1 MNIQAVANNVRVSP
15 RKVRLIADAIR
26 HLSVEDA
33 FNLLQTTHKAASTP
47 LAKVLKSAVSNATH
61 NAKME
66 LANLVIESIQINQ
79 GQAFKRF
86 RPSTRGR
93 IHPYK
98 KRGSNITLIVTEK
111 VVAAK
116 SAGVQAAK
124 TSKALPAPKEKKE
137 TKEAKK

>member
-1 MNIQAVANNVRVSP
+1 MNVQAVANNVRVSP
-15 RKVRLIADAIR
+15 RKIRLIADAIR

-47 LAKVLKSAVSNATH
+47 LTKVLKSAVANATN
-61 NAKME
+61 NAKLE
-66 LANLVIESIQINQ
+66 LTNLVIESIQINQ

-98 KRGSNITLIVTEK
+98 KRGSNITVVVTEK
-111 VVAAK
+111 VVAKPVVKVTDDKKKLA
-116 SAGVQAAK
+116 
-124 TSKALPAPKEKKE
+124 APKAEKKE
-137 TKEAKK
+137 KEAKK